1 MTSFKLFGAALIL
14 SMAFA
19 TPVFAQAAMSLPELP
34 GNYAFFSAQ
43 DDFSPA
49 VHPAQPVQNVQPVRP
64 TPPRRA
70 HQRANRS
77 HPT

>member
-14 SMAFA
+14 STAFA
-19 TPVFAQAAMSLPELP
+19 TPVFSQTAGLPEMP
-34 GNYAFFSAQ
+34 GNFAFFSPQ
-43 DDFSPA
+43 DDFGPA
-49 VHPAQPVQNVQPVRP
+49 VRAVQPVQPVRP
-64 TPPRRA
+64 VRSTPPHRA